1 VTGLPFT
8 VRETAA
14 MGSSS
19 SGYGQKNRA
28 KRFESPGIHKP
39 SWLQGRNHADFAGFP
54 SLEQELL

>member
-1 VTGLPFT
+1 
-8 VRETAA
+8 

-19 SGYGQKNRA
+19 SGYGQRNTA

-39 SWLQGRNHADFAGFP
+39 GWLQGRNRADFADFR